1 MSDEDLMR
9 RIDLAL
15 RAQPLPPE
23 RLLLRIIH
31 ELQRARGG
39 ELGDYYADDGRYF
52 EDDDISVSSRGSSRG
67 GSSLFSYD
75 SMASSLSNA
84 MMSSTSSIRPE
95 HTSLPMRDHDDLVK
109 DRYAA
114 QYELRKVAPP
124 EDERAREIRKLQDK
138 LQQAKLLQAQPHV
151 DDPYRPLEDEEG
163 GVGAPT
169 KLGSVETRSKSMYA
183 HVEDKTNKTLFSDMP
198 LKRHFGKRSDHDR
211 DFRH

>member
-1 MSDEDLMR
+1 M
-9 RIDLAL
+9 
-15 RAQPLPPE
+15 
-23 RLLLRIIH
+23 LLRIIH

-39 ELGDYYADDGRYF
+39 ELGDYYADDGSYF

-138 LQQAKLLQAQPHV
+138 LQGAKLLQAQPHV
-151 DDPYRPLEDEEG
+151 DDPYRPLEDEE
-163 GVGAPT
+163 
-169 KLGSVETRSKSMYA
+169 LSLI
-183 HVEDKTNKTLFSDMP
+183 HI
-198 LKRHFGKRSDHDR
+198 
-211 DFRH
+211 